1 MSGTDYV
8 AHCLELLASLEAQ
21 AGALRAKRMF
31 GGWGL
36 YAGERFVAL
45 IADGR
50 LYLKTDAQTRPDFAA
65 AGGQPFVF
73 EARGKRAEMSYWSP
87 PDAAMDGAAAMAP
100 WARRALQAAQRAAA
114 AAPATKPGLRR
125 RVAPAPA
132 PAAPAATAASAGPA
146 TDGAATAPRRRRA
159 AR

>member
-8 AHCLELLASLEAQ
+8 AHCLEVLASLEPQ

-36 YAGERFVAL
+36 YAGERFVAI
-45 IADGR
+45 IADHR
-50 LYLKTDAQTRPDFAA
+50 LYLKTDAQTRPAFAS

-73 EARGKRAEMSYWSP
+73 EAQGRRAEMSYWSP

-100 WARRALQAAQRAAA
+100 WAALALQAAQRGAAGKPRVRRK
-114 AAPATKPGLRR
+114 APL
-125 RVAPAPA
+125 APA
-132 PAAPAATAASAGPA
+132 PAAAAATAASAGA
-146 TDGAATAPRRRRA
+146 AKAGAAPAPRKRRS